1 MMELLARK
9 VLKVY
14 RVMMEPLARKVLKVY
29 RALMEPLVLRDQ
41 LV

>member
-1 MMELLARK
+1 MELLARK

>member
-1 MMELLARK
+1 MMDLLARK

-29 RALMEPLVLRDQ
+29 RALMEPLVLRDR

>member
-1 MMELLARK
+1 MELLARK

-29 RALMEPLVLRDQ
+29 RALMEPLVLRDR

>member
-1 MMELLARK
+1 MELLARK

-14 RVMMEPLARKVLKVY
+14 RVMMEPLARKVY
-29 RALMEPLVLRDQ
+29 RVMMEPLVLRDR

>member
-29 RALMEPLVLRDQ
+29 RALMEPLVLRDR